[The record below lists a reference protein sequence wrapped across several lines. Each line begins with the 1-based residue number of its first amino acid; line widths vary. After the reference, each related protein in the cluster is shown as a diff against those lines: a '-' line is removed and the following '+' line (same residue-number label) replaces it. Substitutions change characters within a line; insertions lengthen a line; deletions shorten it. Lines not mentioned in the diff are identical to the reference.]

1 MIIAGEGKN
10 PAFEHIRLVGEEFQ
24 IREKDVIEITEKV
37 MEALE
42 NWKEFAREAGIRF
55 RSYSGLVHF
64 GKKTSKGPSLTKY
77 AAQVPWFLHVVS
89 VVDDLKWILN
99 SWLMSEYKVRYKSD
113 KQCGLFLQ
121 IPYGMVSEIPEGC
134 SCVRC
139 G

>member
-77 AAQVPWFLHVVS
+77 AAQVPWFLHTVWCPKYPRDVL
-89 VVDDLKWILN
+89 VNGADNRLRRL
-99 SWLMSEYKVRYKSD
+99 
-113 KQCGLFLQ
+113 
-121 IPYGMVSEIPEGC
+121 YGR
-134 SCVRC
+134 CVLRPGARC
-139 G
+139 